1 MKNTN
6 SIAGMLGTLV
16 GAIIKWFLSAFF
28 IYWGYGILAERFNL
42 PQFTYMEVF
51 AIRMAA
57 SSIMNIFWSRTSA
70 NIIPG
75 GNEK

>member
-6 SIAGMLGTLV
+6 SIAGMFGTLV
-16 GAIIKWFLSAFF
+16 GAIAKWFLSAFF

-57 SSIMNIFWSRTSA
+57 SYIMNIFWSRASD
-70 NIIPG
+70 NVIPG
-75 GNEK
+75 DDKK

>member
-6 SIAGMLGTLV
+6 SIAGTLGALV
-16 GAIIKWFLSAFF
+16 GTIANWFLSAFF
-28 IYWGYGILAERFNL
+28 IYWGYGILAKRFNL

-70 NIIPG
+70 NIIPR